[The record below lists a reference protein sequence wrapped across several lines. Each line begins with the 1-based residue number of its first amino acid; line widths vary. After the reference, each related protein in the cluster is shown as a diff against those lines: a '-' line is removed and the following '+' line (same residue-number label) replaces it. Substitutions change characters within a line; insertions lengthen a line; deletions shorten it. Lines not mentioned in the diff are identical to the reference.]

1 MNESRC
7 RICLF
12 VFPKFIPLECSETSS
27 TADGMSPLGGIRG
40 LAGGLSALAP
50 ASSDLTIQQMARQG
64 RRLDPLGQGYEILS
78 LESFDTLTEQFRL
91 CRTKSF
97 VTFERGNLSSGDEEF
112 IFFRATAASSTKTVT
127 EMPTVTSLS
136 KRMKERF
143 VFNCLHTTL
152 SLFSVFLSLHSY
164 HDSPPRCRPRG
175 RHVPRAPCAGRP
187 GEIWR
192 KREQESTVVQ
202 ARRDRGDDYQ
212 GFK

>member
-1 MNESRC
+1 MERVCFLRSSMEPVVNFCYFSE
-7 RICLF
+7 
-12 VFPKFIPLECSETSS
+12 PQPLH
-27 TADGMSPLGGIRG
+27 APSP
-40 LAGGLSALAP
+40 
-50 ASSDLTIQQMARQG
+50 
-64 RRLDPLGQGYEILS
+64 S
-78 LESFDTLTEQFRL
+78 LP
-91 CRTKSF
+91 
-97 VTFERGNLSSGDEEF
+97 FERGNLSSGDEEF

-175 RHVPRAPCAGRP
+175 RHVPRAPCTGRP

-202 ARRDRGDDYQ
+202 ARRERG
-212 GFK
+212 G

>member
-1 MNESRC
+1 MERVCFLRSSMEPVVNFCYFSE
-7 RICLF
+7 
-12 VFPKFIPLECSETSS
+12 PQPLH
-27 TADGMSPLGGIRG
+27 APSP
-40 LAGGLSALAP
+40 
-50 ASSDLTIQQMARQG
+50 
-64 RRLDPLGQGYEILS
+64 S
-78 LESFDTLTEQFRL
+78 LP
-91 CRTKSF
+91 
-97 VTFERGNLSSGDEEF
+97 FERGNLSSGDEEF

>member
-1 MNESRC
+1 MERVCFLRSSMEPVVNFCYFSE
-7 RICLF
+7 
-12 VFPKFIPLECSETSS
+12 PQPLH
-27 TADGMSPLGGIRG
+27 APSP
-40 LAGGLSALAP
+40 
-50 ASSDLTIQQMARQG
+50 
-64 RRLDPLGQGYEILS
+64 S
-78 LESFDTLTEQFRL
+78 LP
-91 CRTKSF
+91 
-97 VTFERGNLSSGDEEF
+97 FERGNLSSGDEEF

-202 ARRDRGDDYQ
+202 ARRERG
-212 GFK
+212 G

>member
-1 MNESRC
+1 MLSSV
-7 RICLF
+7 RIITSLRAVQLEEPVVIFCYLSE
-12 VFPKFIPLECSETSS
+12 PEPLH
-27 TADGMSPLGGIRG
+27 APSP
-40 LAGGLSALAP
+40 
-50 ASSDLTIQQMARQG
+50 
-64 RRLDPLGQGYEILS
+64 S
-78 LESFDTLTEQFRL
+78 LP
-91 CRTKSF
+91 
-97 VTFERGNLSSGDEEF
+97 FERSKLSSGDVA
-112 IFFRATAASSTKTVT
+112 FFSFVSLLPAAQRKTLT